1 MSGVRLS
8 SLLKEENILLDLAVS
23 DREGVLA
30 AVSDHLERQNVLRNA
45 EEVLELLLDR
55 ERLGATVVG
64 DQAAIPHCK
73 VPGLRSVV
81 AAFARTQEAVRFGNG
96 EAGSVRLFFFVFS
109 PRDQPAAHLQVL
121 ASIARLLR
129 NRRALEAFLTA
140 PTATQLR
147 QALVAVE
154 GG

>member
-1 MSGVRLS
+1 M
-8 SLLKEENILLDLAVS
+8 LDLNAA
-23 DREGVLA
+23 DRDE
-30 AVSDHLERQNVLRNA
+30 VLRQVSQRLEEVGALRDA
-45 EEVLELLLDR
+45 EEVVGLLLDR

-73 VPGLRSVV
+73 VPGLKGVV
-81 AAFARTQEAVRFGNG
+81 AAFARTLEPVKFGNG
-96 EAGSVRLFFFVFS
+96 DAGMVRLFFFVLS

-140 PTATQLR
+140 PSESELRTALK
-147 QALVAVE
+147 AVE
-154 GG
+154 GVA

>member
-1 MSGVRLS
+1 VRLS
-8 SLLKEENILLDLAVS
+8 SLLREEHIFLDLPAA

-30 AVSDHLERQNVLRNA
+30 LVSGYLEKAGVIRNA
-45 EEVLELLLDR
+45 REVVELLLER

-64 DQAAIPHCK
+64 EQAAIPHCK
-73 VPGLRSVV
+73 VPGLKSVV
-81 AAFARTQEAVRFGNG
+81 AAFARTAQAIRFGNG
-96 EAGSVRLFFFVFS
+96 ESAGVRLFFFVLS

-129 NRRALEAFLTA
+129 NRRALDAFLLA
-140 PTATQLR
+140 ESPSQLR